1 MTDKLIIQNLQQT
14 LANLPTDSASS
25 REILKVIVGL
35 KSKNNDTK
43 Q

>member
-25 REILKVIVGL
+25 REVLKVIVML
-35 KSKNNDTK
+35 KLKNLDNK
-43 Q
+43 